1 MTEPELHSESWLKGT
16 GFLPP
21 YVEWLAKHLYFEE
34 DMPIEGAIETAVSAV
49 HHWCAQGTV
58 SEATGT
64 EVPPRTRAQA
74 CAAIAQWR
82 SLKAK
87 SGSRFDEGSTATSD
101 EELIRWVSQ
110 EIRESMTWPLIAD
123 VAEGDD
129 EPGLELTAEE
139 VEDLRKFSQG

>member
-1 MTEPELHSESWLKGT
+1 MSEPELYPASWLKGT
-16 GFLPP
+16 SSLPP
-21 YVEWLAKHLYFEE
+21 YMERLAKHLYFE
-34 DMPIEGAIETAVSAV
+34 DGMPLEEAIVSAVSAV

-64 EVPPRTRAQA
+64 KVPPRTKAQA
-74 CAAIAQWR
+74 CASTAQWR

-87 SGSRFDEGSTATSD
+87 SGSRFDEGRSATSD

-110 EIRESMTWPLIAD
+110 EIRESMTWPLIAG
-123 VAEGDD
+123 VAKDDD